1 MIASAYTYGRWLQ
14 FSVFQCRLTPRRRA
28 ALGARLDGIIKPSE
42 DHVLIID
49 LGPADA
55 VDPRVESLG
64 RPFENIKREAVVV
77 DARGACKLWTCRVP
91 RERSGTRGIPEPARM
106 SSDR

>member
-1 MIASAYTYGRWLQ
+1 MAGNERLYIVTYDIGDQKRWRRVFKVMEAYGRWLQ

-64 RPFENIKREAVVV
+64 RPFESIKREAVVV
-77 DARGACKLWTCRVP
+77 
-91 RERSGTRGIPEPARM
+91 
-106 SSDR
+106 